1 MFQSSDAEEHPMIP
15 FTNPEIQL
23 ELVHAQAAE
32 LVREAD
38 DYRRAKALRP
48 KEPRHWPRLRRAAK
62 QSIA

>member
-1 MFQSSDAEEHPMIP
+1 MIP